1 MFKVNNMFREG
12 EKTEC
17 INLNNKPTSIISS
30 YYSTMVSMID
40 DVNYEKLVNYIDH
53 ISRSN
58 NPDMDCITQVDFD
71 HMMVDLILYLMNKKD
86 KTLNKN
92 LVTRELLSFW
102 YSVHIPGAHLYPIT
116 RVLTYEYSDLVLRD
130 ILSLTKASISSF
142 IMDVI
147 NNKYGVMF
155 SLFDNDEHLMKVVR
169 KMLLHPQHQNKQSW
183 LEVMDDI
190 KEFEQ
195 SNEDIRIPGI
205 LAQFIKSMLCKCEH
219 SINFVDRPVFVKQ
232 ELPSSSTQNVDDQHL
247 SSSTYNTVFP
257 YSVGEAVKLLM
268 EDSIRKYNI
277 NENKVKKIERLFA
290 ISTNEEKCALLD
302 IPYIDKYN
310 DVEKFR
316 EHGPCNP
323 ILDCDGD
330 ILVEDDYECSGG
342 CRMFVCNEFEHEDDS
357 DVDITDET
365 PNRNWFTG
373 ECSVCGSVIPSR
385 KHCIRL
391 PLINGGYKGCFDR
404 IECVSST
411 IEEYDKLSLILLGR
425 IKSQIENIGLYKD

>member
-1 MFKVNNMFREG
+1 MFREG

-17 INLNNKPTSIISS
+17 VNLNNKPTLVQG
-30 YYSTMVSMID
+30 YYSTMVTLID
-40 DVNYEKLVNYIDH
+40 DANYEKLVNYIDH

-58 NPDMDCITQVDFD
+58 NPDMDLITQVDFD
-71 HMMVDLILYLMNKKD
+71 HMMVDLILYLMNVKN

-92 LVTRELLSFW
+92 LVTRELLAFW
-102 YSVHIPGAHLYPIT
+102 YSVGIPGAHLYPIT

-155 SLFDNDEHLMKVVR
+155 SLFDNDEYLMKVVR
-169 KMLLHPQHQNKQSW
+169 KMLLHPQNQNKQSW
-183 LEVMDDI
+183 LEVIDDI

-195 SNEDIRIPGI
+195 SNEDIRIPSI

-219 SINFVDRPVFVKQ
+219 SINFVDR
-232 ELPSSSTQNVDDQHL
+232 LNNVDCKTKIIEQQ
-247 SSSTYNTVFP
+247 TEETFP

-310 DVEKFR
+310 DNEKFR
-316 EHGPCNP
+316 EYGPCNP

-373 ECSVCGSVIPSR
+373 ECSVCGSTIPSK